1 MQKRWFIKQRPSD
14 ETVHALETTLKVS
27 PVMAALLA
35 QRNLTTHDAVRSFF
49 SPPDTEQH
57 DPFLMKNMQ
66 EAVHR
71 LNEALL
77 KNEKVLVYGDYD
89 VDGTTAVALVY
100 SVVKQHLPVDFYI
113 PDRYEEGYGLSFKG
127 IDHAKETG
135 AGLLISLDCGI
146 KETEKIAYARQLGI
160 DVIVCD
166 HHTPGETLPDAII
179 LDPKQT
185 DCAYPY
191 KELCGCG
198 VGYKLMQAW
207 YQANSWDPTLLHNFL
222 DLVAVAIGADI
233 VPVTGEN
240 RYFCKIGLQQLNN
253 QPRTGF
259 AALLKHAGK
268 SVPLHLSDVVFTIA
282 PRINAAGRLES
293 GIRSVELLLCD
304 NQLLAEEIAAEID
317 NHNSNR
323 RVLDAQIT
331 GEALEMIAE
340 DPGFKERKSTVVY
353 HSEWHKGVVGI
364 VASRLIEHHYRPTV
378 VLTESKGVA
387 TGSAR
392 SVEHFNVYEAIASCE
407 HLLTQ
412 YGGHFY
418 AAGLTLPVEN
428 VPAFREAFEAAVSAH
443 LPEMADTQELTIDLE
458 VHLHQ
463 LFVAGESVVQVP
475 RLYRM
480 LEQMEPFGPQND
492 KPVFC
497 ARGVYASSYRILKEA
512 HLRLD
517 LMDPESGV
525 VIPAIGFNMAH
536 KTDLVA
542 SGCVF
547 DCAFTLE
554 ANTWNGRTTLQ
565 LQIRDIREH

>member
-1 MQKRWFIKQRPSD
+1 
-14 ETVHALETTLKVS
+14 
-27 PVMAALLA
+27 
-35 QRNLTTHDAVRSFF
+35 
-49 SPPDTEQH
+49 
-57 DPFLMKNMQ
+57 MKNML
-66 EAVHR
+66 EAVNR

-77 KNEKVLVYGDYD
+77 NKEQVLVFGDYD

-100 SVVKQHLPVDFYI
+100 SVVKEHLAADCYI
-113 PDRYEEGYGLSFKG
+113 PDRYEEGYGLSYKG
-127 IDHAKETG
+127 IDTALASG
-135 AGLLISLDCGI
+135 ATLIIALDCGI
-146 KETEKIAYARQLGI
+146 KETDKIAYARSLGI
-160 DVIVCD
+160 SVIVCD
-166 HHTPGETLPDAII
+166 HHTPGESLPDAII
-179 LDPKQT
+179 LDPKQA

-207 YQANSWDPTLLHNFL
+207 YASNGWETEKLTSFL
-222 DLVAVAIGADI
+222 DLVAIAIGADI

-240 RYFCKIGLQQLNN
+240 RYFCKEGLKQLN
-253 QPRTGF
+253 QHPRTGINE
-259 AALLKHAGK
+259 LLKHAGK
-268 SVPLHLSDVVFTIA
+268 SLPLLLSDVVFTIA

-293 GIRSVELLLCD
+293 GMRSVELLLCD
-304 NQLLAEEIAAEID
+304 QPSLAEAIAAEID
-317 NHNSNR
+317 AYNTNR
-323 RVLDAQIT
+323 RLLDAQIT
-331 GEALEMIAE
+331 GEALEIIAG
-340 DPGFKERKSTVVY
+340 DPEFIERKSTVVY

-364 VASRLIEHHYRPTV
+364 VASRLVEHHYRPTV

-428 VPAFREAFEAAVSAH
+428 VPAFRDAFDAAVRKH
-443 LPEMADTQELTIDLE
+443 LPENADTQELVIDLE
-458 VHLHQ
+458 VQLHQ
-463 LFVAGESVVQVP
+463 LFVAGESVGQLP

-517 LMDPESGV
+517 LMDVETGV
-525 VIPAIGFNMAH
+525 VLPAIGFNMAD
-536 KTDLVA
+536 KVDLVA
-542 SGCVF
+542 SGCAF